1 MKNNKYIRSSTT
13 SLKFSNKEKL
23 LQLRKLVI
31 EYNRLLNEFIKYY
44 WCKNSQDLPKFCF
57 SSDYKQFQSEI
68 LNACMLQA
76 CGKQALA
83 IVRGTFQKQKQ
94 RLFIYNKLLTA
105 GDIDKANK
113 LKKKID
119 SANISCPVLNKI
131 VPIQLNENTC
141 QIYLDNPNS
150 FDGWLKIKSSRIVD
164 RKFKK
169 LFILVPF
176 KRTKHFNKKFRDGK
190 LLKGVRISL
199 NEISFC
205 FEFQTQYKTKGET
218 IGIDLGISDL
228 YNCSDGQKS
237 GKLNGKDLAQIQKEL
252 SRKRKGSK
260 AFSRKQKERENYI
273 RWSIKQ
279 LDLSK
284 VSLLRREDLKN
295 IFKYRKTCR
304 FMQAWAYAQI
314 INYLEN
320 YCEEQNVS
328 VLPIKPSYTSQRC
341 FQCGWVQKSNRKG
354 KVFKCKGCGYTA
366 DADYN
371 ASCNISLS
379 LQALPASLRQT
390 KANIKGFYW
399 KKV

>member
-1 MKNNKYIRSSTT
+1 MENKKYIRTSTT
-13 SLKFSNKEKL
+13 SLKFTNKEKL
-23 LQLRKLVI
+23 AQLRELVL

-44 WCKNSQDLPKFCF
+44 WCKNFQNLPRFCS
-57 SSDYKQFQSEI
+57 SSDYNQFQSEI
-68 LNACMLQA
+68 LNSKMLQA

-83 IVRGTFQKQKQ
+83 IVRSTLQKQKQ
-94 RLFIYNKLLTA
+94 RLFVYNQLLAA
-105 GDIDKANK
+105 GKINEANK

-119 SANISCPVLNKI
+119 SVNISCPKLDKI
-131 VPIQLNENTC
+131 IPVQLNEYTC
-141 QIYLDNPNS
+141 QIYLENPNS
-150 FDGWLKIKSSRIVD
+150 FDGWLKVQSSKRVGG
-164 RKFKK
+164 KLKK
-169 LFILVPF
+169 LSLLIPF
-176 KRTKHFNKKFRDGK
+176 KRTKHFNKKFKDGK

-205 FEFQTQYKTKGET
+205 FEFQTQYKTEGET
-218 IGIDLGISDL
+218 LGIDLGISDL

-260 AFSRKQKERENYI
+260 AFSHKQKERENYI

-279 LDLSK
+279 LDLSR

-295 IFKYRKTCR
+295 VFKYKRTCR

-314 INYLEN
+314 ISYLES

-328 VLPIKPSYTSQRC
+328 VLPIKPGYTSQRC
-341 FQCGWVQKSNRKG
+341 FLFGWVQKSNRKG
-354 KVFKCKGCGYTA
+354 KVFKCKSCGYTA

-399 KKV
+399 QKV

>member
-1 MKNNKYIRSSTT
+1 MKNKKYIRSSTT
-13 SLKFSNKEKL
+13 SLKFANKEKL
-23 LQLRKLVI
+23 SKLRKIIL

-44 WCKNSQDLPKFCF
+44 WCKNLSNLPKFC
-57 SSDYKQFQSEI
+57 SSVDYKQFQSEI
-68 LNACMLQA
+68 LNSRMLNT

-94 RLFIYNKLLTA
+94 RLFVYNKLLVTGRIA
-105 GDIDKANK
+105 EASK

-119 SANISCPVLNKI
+119 SVNISCPVLNKI
-131 VPIQLNENTC
+131 VPIQLDKNTC
-141 QIYLDNPNS
+141 QIFLENPNS
-150 FDGWLKIKSSRIVD
+150 FDGWLKVQSSKIVD
-164 RKFKK
+164 GKLKK
-169 LFILVPF
+169 LSILIPF
-176 KRTKHFNKKFRDGK
+176 KRTKHFNKKFKNGK

-199 NEISFC
+199 NDISFC

-218 IGIDLGISDL
+218 LGIDLGISDL

-237 GKLNGKDLAQIQKEL
+237 GMLNGKNLSQIQKEL

-260 AFSRKQKERENYI
+260 AFSHKQKERENYI

-279 LDLSK
+279 LDLSN
-284 VSLLRREDLKN
+284 VSLLRREDLKDV
-295 IFKYRKTCR
+295 FKYKKTCR

-314 INYLEN
+314 ISYLEN

-328 VLPIKPSYTSQRC
+328 VLPVKPSYTSQRC
-341 FQCGWVQKSNRKG
+341 FLCGWVQKSNRKG
-354 KVFKCKGCGYTA
+354 KVFRCKSCGYTA

-390 KANIKGFYW
+390 KVNIKGFYW
-399 KKV
+399 QKV